1 MSSTKYM
8 AMFSSSFYFD
18 DFRSAS
24 GIFRHGWWHQRVSCI
39 SCFHKIFVWW
49 LTIHTDQVGI
59 FFKFIF
65 IYNYTYTH
73 TYIYIIIDIISATAT
88 VCTIN
93 IPLFHQYPVQI
104 PRFLLDMVVLQ
115 DAPALRPRVAEVIR
129 EALEAEQ
136 LYKVAAPINGRF
148 SISFTL
154 W

>member
-1 MSSTKYM
+1 MINNPHRSS
-8 AMFSSSFYFD
+8 
-18 DFRSAS
+18 
-24 GIFRHGWWHQRVSCI
+24 WH
-39 SCFHKIFVWW
+39 F
-49 LTIHTDQVGI
+49 L
-59 FFKFIF
+59 KFIF

-73 TYIYIIIDIISATAT
+73 IYIIIDIISATAT

-136 LYKVAAPINGRF
+136 LYKVAAPKNGRF